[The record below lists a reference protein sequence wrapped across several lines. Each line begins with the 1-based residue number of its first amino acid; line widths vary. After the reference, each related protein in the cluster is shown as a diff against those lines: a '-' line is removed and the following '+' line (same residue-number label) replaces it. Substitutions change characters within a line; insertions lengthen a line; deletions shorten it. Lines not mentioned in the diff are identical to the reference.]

1 MKHLKNSFYLEV
13 TRGLILEG
21 TMTIVLLVDDFS
33 YS

>member
-21 TMTIVLLVDDFS
+21 TMTIVLVDDFS
-33 YS
+33 YG

>member
-21 TMTIVLLVDDFS
+21 TMTIVPIDDFS